1 MYLLTS
7 SFKPFS
13 SLNGLV
19 QSYSK
24 LSDRQKKLNI
34 NLLNLFP
41 CYFLISIYLEANKEG
56 TEPKHL
62 VIT

>member
-41 CYFLISIYLEANKEG
+41 
-56 TEPKHL
+56 
-62 VIT
+62 VIFEFQYILK